1 MKKRIAAVM
10 LAACL
15 TFGGTTMT
23 AFAEGWQKSGTE
35 WTYVDED
42 GKKITNQW
50 KKGADNQ
57 FRWLGSDGV
66 MAVNTWAD
74 EDYYVDGD
82 GRIVT
87 DQWKKLPKRGTRSG
101 GTVWY
106 YFGNSGRCVTD
117 GWAKIAGKY
126 YYFDEDGVMQTGRAD
141 EEPPTEA
148 AAEEE

>member
-1 MKKRIAAVM
+1 MMKRMAAVL
-10 LAACL
+10 LALCL
-15 TFGGTTMT
+15 SLGAGIT
-23 AFAEGWQKSGTE
+23 AYAEGWQKSGTE

-42 GKKITNQW
+42 GKKAVSQW

-57 FRWLGSDGV
+57 FRWLNAEGN
-66 MAVNTWAD
+66 MAVSTWAD
-74 EDYYVDGD
+74 DDYYVDSE

-87 DQWKKLPKRGTRSG
+87 DQWKKLPKRGAKG
-101 GTVWY
+101 GQTVWY

-117 GWAKIAGKY
+117 GWVKISGKY

-148 AAEEE
+148 ETAEEE

>member
-1 MKKRIAAVM
+1 MMKRMAALL
-10 LAACL
+10 LAVCL
-15 TFGGTTMT
+15 SFGAAIT
-23 AFAEGWQKSGTE
+23 AYAEGWQKSGTE
-35 WTYVDED
+35 WTYTDED
-42 GKKITNQW
+42 GKKVTNQW

-57 FRWLGSDGV
+57 FRWLGPEGT
-66 MAVNTWAD
+66 MATNSWAD
-74 EDYYVDGD
+74 DDYYVDSE

-87 DQWKKLPKRGTRSG
+87 DQWKKLPKRGTRNG

-117 GWAKIAGKY
+117 GWAKISGKY

-148 AAEEE
+148 ETAEEE